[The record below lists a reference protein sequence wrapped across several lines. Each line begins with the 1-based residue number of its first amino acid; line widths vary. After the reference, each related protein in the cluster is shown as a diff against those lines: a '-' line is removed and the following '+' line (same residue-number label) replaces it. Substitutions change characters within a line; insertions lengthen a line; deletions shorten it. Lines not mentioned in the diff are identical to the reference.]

1 MGKASGWY
9 LSLPV
14 VPQNILEY
22 QPKARFIIRFRNP
35 IETAVALHSEMPISG
50 PKKSLTSE
58 LHGVSRA
65 SEFDQTKYRRTK

>member
-9 LSLPV
+9 LSLPI

-50 PKKSLTSE
+50 PK
-58 LHGVSRA
+58 SR
-65 SEFDQTKYRRTK
+65 